1 MFRRL
6 LLPLAA
12 TALLAG
18 CVTSAPYGYRG
29 GGQGDY
35 YYGSPSVEYRYEGY
49 PGYGDPYYGP
59 YRSGFSIWGSTGGY
73 YGRPYYGPGYGYP
86 GYGYPGYGNPYYG
99 NPYYGSYYGYPHPT
113 RRPRPDQDNDND
125 HDDQPSNQ
133 PSGGPW
139 RNLDEITRRRRM
151 VDSTGGGNAPQPLI
165 PQPQPMPQFTP
176 PRPMPRM
183 DDGGSPVGQV
193 IRRGRRANQQDE

>member
-29 GGQGDY
+29 DGQGDY
-35 YYGSPSVEYRYEGY
+35 YYGSPSVEYRYGNGY

-59 YRSGFSIWGSTGGY
+59 YRSGFSVWGSTGY
-73 YGRPYYGPGYGYP
+73 YGRPYGPGY

-99 NPYYGSYYGYPHPT
+99 NPYYGGYYGYPRQTH
-113 RRPRPDQDNDND
+113 RPRPDHDDD
-125 HDDQPSNQ
+125 HDRDDHGSNQ
-133 PSGGPW
+133 PNGGPW
-139 RNLDEITRRRRM
+139 RNLDEINRRRHA
-151 VDSTGGGNAPQPLI
+151 DNGGGNVPRPAM
-165 PQPQPMPQFTP
+165 PQPQPQFTPP

-183 DDGGSPVGQV
+183 DEGGSPVGQV
-193 IRRGRRANQQDE
+193 IRRGRRSSQSDE